1 MVNKI
6 EIPIPQYIDM
16 PKKNVTKI
24 NKSLKLNK
32 YLDTFYSKEY
42 INDYFSNTK
51 KSTKK
56 KEPYDDIRQYY

>member
-16 PKKNVTKI
+16 P
-24 NKSLKLNK
+24 NKSKNIVDKPLKLNK
-32 YLDTFYSKEY
+32 YIDTFYSEEY
-42 INDYFSNTK
+42 LNDYFSNKK

-56 KEPYDDIRQYY
+56 NEPYSDIHQYY